1 MALFTMVAG
10 GVKVAVRVTPK
21 ASRDKIEGPV
31 AMAEGEMV
39 LKVAVSAPPEDG
51 KANDAVLRLLSK
63 AWKIPKS
70 HLDVVSG
77 MTSRSKTV
85 LVSTATPQDVYDFLT
100 DWLKAQ

>member
-1 MALFTMVAG
+1 MALFTVVAG

-31 AMAEGEMV
+31 EMAEGEV
-39 LKVAVSAPPEDG
+39 ALKLAVSAPPEDG

-70 HLDVVSG
+70 SLAVVSG
-77 MTSRSKTV
+77 ATSRSKTV
-85 LVSTATPQDVYDFLT
+85 LVSATNPQNIYDFLI
-100 DWLKAQ
+100 DWVKTQ